1 VPNDAELPRW
11 IKVKELFGEVEDP
24 LNLLAEAPIDEVAE
38 ALIEDGW
45 EAVSVYEHPATL
57 GGRAPDITLEKPLPG
72 LARLHVRLWRGRG
85 AVGNAHLDLPTP
97 AAFRRLSPHD
107 ALHDVGKAYVA
118 YVFLRLGY
126 SVDLIYLDNKTET
139 SDGWAVKIFKPKPPH
154 IRG

>member
-1 VPNDAELPRW
+1 MPNDAELPRW

-24 LNLLAEAPIDEVAE
+24 LNLVAEAPIDEVAE
-38 ALIEDGW
+38 TLIEDGW
-45 EAVSVYEHPATL
+45 EAVSVNEHPAML
-57 GGRAPDITLEKPLPG
+57 GRRAPDISLEKPLPG
-72 LARLHVRLWRGRG
+72 LARLHVRLWRDRG
-85 AVGNAHLDLPTP
+85 AVGNAYLDLPTP

>member
-1 VPNDAELPRW
+1 
-11 IKVKELFGEVEDP
+11 VKKLFGEVEDP
-24 LNLLAEAPIDEVAE
+24 LNLVAE

-97 AAFRRLSPHD
+97 AAFKGSRRTTPS
-107 ALHDVGKAYVA
+107 
-118 YVFLRLGY
+118 
-126 SVDLIYLDNKTET
+126 TT
-139 SDGWAVKIFKPKPPH
+139 
-154 IRG
+154 